1 VDEAKILQEKKLD
14 QERRALT
21 DTAKLLKGDMDRIM
35 ADKAKEL
42 EEVFKFVK
50 GMNDNLK
57 GEVTLEQE
65 NIVKE
70 MKDLKKRTEAHEKQK
85 LEREEFKAVI
95 AEQNK
100 ILKMKVDLDEVQA
113 SLNACQA
120 DNQSKLIDLR
130 EELMSSIKNQ
140 NIALTEN
147 INRKANTVEI
157 KKLLAGKVDN
167 DNIEQLLENFLKS
180 VEFEKLG
187 DRVKILERELE
198 KFGNKQLEGVL
209 NLLKE
214 EIDEIKKNLVL
225 KANLEDMCVA
235 LDQKPSKDIVH
246 GQISMR

>member
-1 VDEAKILQEKKLD
+1 M
-14 QERRALT
+14 T
-21 DTAKLLKGDMDRIM
+21 DTAKLLKGDMDRMM

-57 GEVTLEQE
+57 GELTLEQE
-65 NIVKE
+65 NIVKDL
-70 MKDLKKRTEAHEKQK
+70 KDLKKRTEAQEKHK
-85 LEREEFKAVI
+85 LEREEFKSVI
-95 AEQNK
+95 SEQNK
-100 ILKMKVDLDEVQA
+100 IIKMKVDLDEVQA

-140 NIALTEN
+140 SIALTEN

-180 VEFEKLG
+180 VEFEKFG

-209 NLLKE
+209 NLLKD
-214 EIDEIKKNLVL
+214 EIEEIKKNLVL
-225 KANLEDMCVA
+225 KANLEDMCLA
-235 LDQKPSKDIVH
+235 LDQKPSKARIN
-246 GQISMR
+246 QKISTR

>member
-1 VDEAKILQEKKLD
+1 
-14 QERRALT
+14 LT
-21 DTAKLLKGDMDRIM
+21 DTAKLLKGDMDRMM

-57 GEVTLEQE
+57 GELTLEQE
-65 NIVKE
+65 NIVKDL
-70 MKDLKKRTEAHEKQK
+70 KDLKKRTEAQEKHK
-85 LEREEFKAVI
+85 LEREEFKSVI
-95 AEQNK
+95 SEQNK
-100 ILKMKVDLDEVQA
+100 IIKMKVDLDEVQA

-140 NIALTEN
+140 SIALTEN

-180 VEFEKLG
+180 VEFEKFG

-209 NLLKE
+209 NLLKD
-214 EIDEIKKNLVL
+214 EIEEIKKNLVL
-225 KANLEDMCVA
+225 KANLEDMCLA
-235 LDQKPSKDIVH
+235 LDQKPSKARIN
-246 GQISMR
+246 QKISTR